1 MNASTGRVR
10 ASFSTKVLVPVLA
23 SMVLLV
29 ATTAW
34 LVNQRLTQQFQAEA
48 ARRLATADS
57 VFRNS
62 QKIHTRNLL
71 FRFRNLP
78 KEPRYRAAFQNAD
91 LNVPTLKAQIE
102 DLPEDQDVEIVLFTS
117 VEGKLLA
124 GAKRR
129 AHADRQVNLNEFVT
143 NSAVAVR
150 EALRDEEMAD
160 TIQVGERLFDVV
172 SLPVKG
178 SGEELTG
185 VLTFGT
191 ELGAAVAQEFSLVTQ
206 SKIVLLANGHVIAST
221 VPGAEYQ
228 EPLARLFKDFVKSS
242 PEPFSGRPREIL
254 L

>member
-1 MNASTGRVR
+1 MNASTGRLR

-29 ATTAW
+29 VTTAW

-91 LNVPTLKAQIE
+91 LNLPTLKAQIF
-102 DLPEDQDVEIVLFTS
+102 DLPKDQDVEIVLFTS
-117 VEGKLLA
+117 ADGKLLA
-124 GAKRR
+124 KAMSDGI
-129 AHADRQVNLNEFVT
+129 HINLNEFVT

-150 EALRDEEMAD
+150 EALRDEEKAD
-160 TIQVGERLFDVV
+160 TIQVSERLFDVV
-172 SLPVKG
+172 SIPVRGG
-178 SGEELTG
+178 SEELTG

-191 ELGAAVAQEFSLVTQ
+191 EIGDNVAQEFSLVTQ
-206 SKIVLLANGHVIAST
+206 SKIVLLANGRVIAST

-228 EPLARLFKDFVKSS
+228 ELLAGVFKDFVKSS
-242 PEPFSGRPREIL
+242 AGSFSGRPREIL
-254 L
+254 LGDK